1 MTKAPIEQARTWRH
15 RLHERPGLAFD
26 VAEAADIVS
35 EILTG
40 LGWEVERGIGEHG
53 LVGTLRRGTSPRAI
67 ALRSDMDGLAIE
79 EATGVEYSSRNAGV
93 MHACGHDGHMAM
105 LLGAAA
111 ALVERT
117 DVDGTV
123 RLFFQPAEEPGRG
136 ALAMIADGVFER
148 FPVDAIY
155 GIHNLPGIPAGEFH
169 TRSGTIM
176 AAEDD
181 FEIRIAGRAGHASMP
196 HLVVDPLLVGAQL
209 VNALQTIVARSADP
223 SHSVVVSCT
232 EFTTDGAR
240 NAIPGNAVIRGDTRT
255 FTDEDSLLVER
266 RMRELAAGVATAH
279 GATVEVDYTR
289 EFRPTVNDP
298 GCTRAAIAAATASVG
313 AERVDGDCAR
323 LMASEDF
330 GEFAR
335 VVPGCFVL
343 LGTGTIPGK
352 GGTPLHS
359 RDYDF
364 NDDVLGVGIDLYVN
378 LVTAELAPIELTA
391 EETA

>member
-1 MTKAPIEQARTWRH
+1 
-15 RLHERPGLAFD
+15 
-26 VAEAADIVS
+26 
-35 EILTG
+35 
-40 LGWEVERGIGEHG
+40 
-53 LVGTLRRGTSPRAI
+53 
-67 ALRSDMDGLAIE
+67 
-79 EATGVEYSSRNAGV
+79 
-93 MHACGHDGHMAM
+93 
-105 LLGAAA
+105 
-111 ALVERT
+111 
-117 DVDGTV
+117 
-123 RLFFQPAEEPGRG
+123 
-136 ALAMIADGVFER
+136 
-148 FPVDAIY
+148 
-155 GIHNLPGIPAGEFH
+155 
-169 TRSGTIM
+169 M

-196 HLVVDPLLVGAQL
+196 HLVVDPLLIGAQL
-209 VNALQTIVARSADP
+209 VSALQTIVARSADP

-240 NAIPGNAVIRGDTRT
+240 NAIPGNAVIRGDART

-266 RMRELAAGVATAH
+266 RMRELAAGIAAAH

-298 GCTRAAIAAATASVG
+298 ARTRAAIAAATASVG

-335 VVPGCFVL
+335 VVPGCFVF
-343 LGTGTIPGK
+343 LGTGTVPGE

-364 NDDVLGVGIDLYVN
+364 NDDVLVVGIDFYVN

-391 EETA
+391 EGTA